1 MRRSIDL
8 KGSIL
13 SSITVGECELV
24 MSFIR
29 AMVVE
34 RPSDQS
40 GGPAV
45 RSTRRLDLKIM
56 KPGLTTVLN
65 RLPSQITGGRILLRE
80 ASFNDA
86 VPLPLVHLGPTE
98 FKCHTENDE
107 CVRVTGSGAVVVFLN
122 EPEDDA
128 AAEE

>member
-13 SSITVGECELV
+13 SSIAVGERELV
-24 MSFIR
+24 MSFER

-40 GGPAV
+40 DGPAV
-45 RSTRRLDLKIM
+45 RSTRRLDSKSM

-65 RLPSQITGGRILLRE
+65 QFPSQITGGRILLRE
-80 ASFNDA
+80 ASFNNA
-86 VPLPLVHLGPTE
+86 VPLPLVHFGPTE
-98 FKCHTENDE
+98 FKCPRENDE
-107 CVRVTGSGAVVVFLN
+107 CVQVTGSGAAVVFLD

-128 AAEE
+128 AAED